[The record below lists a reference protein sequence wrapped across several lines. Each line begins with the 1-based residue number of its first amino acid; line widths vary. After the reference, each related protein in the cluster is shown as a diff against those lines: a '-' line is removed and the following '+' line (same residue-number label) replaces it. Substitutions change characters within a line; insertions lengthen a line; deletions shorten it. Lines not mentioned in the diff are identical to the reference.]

1 MPRTTIRT
9 EDVNAAADI
18 AQSKLATIA
27 ADALSGNM
35 IDGGTISNFAS
46 TGIDDNAAAVAM
58 TIESDG
64 DVLIGTTV
72 ASTSRLH
79 VYDAGFPAI
88 TAERFKS
95 GETNAIRDV
104 ANIILKTDADA
115 ADGFGPSLRFD
126 ITDSGVTSS
135 PIGSI
140 GIIRD
145 GADNSGAI
153 LFRCGVGGPERVR
166 ISALGNI
173 VMSGIGGIG
182 NYLATMGD
190 DAVTDITPT
199 CNRGIIF
206 VGSNSTHFG
215 AGAFRCESGAQESYI
230 LLNSSGTLNF
240 TTGVQ
245 TATSGTDGKLN
256 VSPASDGKIYFNNRL
271 GGGAGVWY
279 TIVGAMW

>member
-9 EDVNAAADI
+9 DDVNAAADI

-115 ADGFGPSLRFD
+115 ADGFGPALRFD
-126 ITDSGVTSS
+126 MTDTSAT
-135 PIGSI
+135 GTLASI
-140 GIIRD
+140 GAVRD
-145 GADNSGAI
+145 GTDDSGAI
-153 LFRCGVGGPERVR
+153 ILRCGAGGSERVR

-173 VMSGIGGIG
+173 VMSGLGGIG

-190 DAVTDITPT
+190 DTVTNITPQ

-240 TTGVQ
+240 TTGVLANG
-245 TATSGTDGKLN
+245 TAGTDGKIN

-271 GGGAGVWY
+271 GGGAGIWY